1 MVHVIVI
8 RGGEEGHQGPS
19 RRHLDSGRGVMT
31 VKMIVCHQKT
41 IVSHPPTKCPHSH
54 SPHQLVARCTVRLCD
69 SGLSDE
75 LGSDAVS
82 INFQERN

>member
-8 RGGEEGHQGPS
+8 RGGGEEGHQVPS
-19 RRHLDSGRGVMT
+19 SRHLDSGRGVMT

-41 IVSHPPTKCPHSH
+41 IVSHPPTKCPQL
-54 SPHQLVARCTVRLCD
+54 PNQLVARCD

-75 LGSDAVS
+75 LEVVS

>member
-8 RGGEEGHQGPS
+8 RGGEEGHQVPS
-19 RRHLDSGRGVMT
+19 SRHLDSGRGVMT

-54 SPHQLVARCTVRLCD
+54 SPNKLMASARSDCVT
-69 SGLSDE
+69 GLWVE
-75 LGSDAVS
+75 LGSEVVS

>member
-8 RGGEEGHQGPS
+8 RGGGEGHQVPS
-19 RRHLDSGRGVMT
+19 SRHLDSGRGVMT

-41 IVSHPPTKCPHSH
+41 IVSHPPTKCPQL
-54 SPHQLVARCTVRLCD
+54 PNQLVARCE
-69 SGLSDE
+69 GE
-75 LGSDAVS
+75 LGSDVVS